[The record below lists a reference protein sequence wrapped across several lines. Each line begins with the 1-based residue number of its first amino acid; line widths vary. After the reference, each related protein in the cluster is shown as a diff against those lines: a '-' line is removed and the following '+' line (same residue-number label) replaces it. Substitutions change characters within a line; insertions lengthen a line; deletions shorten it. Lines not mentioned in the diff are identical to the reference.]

1 MIQSELLKN
10 ISLIS
15 KYFTTEELNEK
26 DKLKRKQFS
35 GLITNNIKDILYEL
49 YYEGYLLG
57 STETWGYKKNLLTIN
72 FKKLNYKT
80 FLAFQINIDEKTLN
94 VSLKVENKFL
104 YFDDVFLKITRKAIE
119 KSGIEIYEF
128 DWDNITLTTKY
139 LTIDSINFGENLV
152 ELAKKLLIE
161 IEEKESLFNNFYNNI
176 EKNDLFLFNSKSKAL
191 VSWEELNNYQSTS
204 SEIKKTTQKLL
215 EYFFDAK
222 TFKEKNELK
231 LVIAHLNLSIG
242 YKFLNVIRMSDSND
256 KEKILMFEEMIKRVL
271 ATIDNHQIEGAASLA
286 TRLYSNMFA
295 GMTRGKHI
303 VVRERVKKISH
314 IDIGVHF
321 IQDLDLEQKRVTGE
335 YPSISKLVSLA
346 LNEAEVRKIMNEERH
361 FKKTELEKKRS
372 SITHLTNAMNFSLE
386 FEHNKIH
393 DFVQRIKLIAE
404 NILDEKEYD
413 FFSARYSL
421 DSILEK
427 NIVRRTYLREIGDKH
442 GLTRERIR
450 QIDKIATKKVKK
462 IFNIFPTEEIPK
474 SYLTPIP
481 ETFKKTGKKKI
492 LTKIGKRFTD
502 NEFYVVGQLAEAE
515 FFDKSIDEIIN
526 HNLFKGLNK
535 TEVIKYFSTYFPE
548 ILNEKSISF
557 LYGTKKLSVRSYNAL
572 TRSGIKTI
580 DEVEIEELEYTPN
593 LGEKSIKEIKDLILE
608 YKD

>member
-1 MIQSELLKN
+1 MIQVELLKN

-15 KYFTTEELNEK
+15 KYFKTDELNEK

-80 FLAFQINIDEKTLN
+80 FLAFQINIDDKTLN

-161 IEEKESLFNNFYNNI
+161 IEEKESQFNNFYNNI

-204 SEIKKTTQKLL
+204 SEVKKTTQKLL

-242 YKFLNVIRMSDSND
+242 YKFINVIRMSDSND
-256 KEKILMFEEMIKRVL
+256 KEKILMFEGMIKRVL
-271 ATIDNHQIEGAASLA
+271 ATIDNHQIEGGASLA

-314 IDIGVHF
+314 IDIGVGF

-335 YPSISKLVSLA
+335 YPSISKLVNLA
-346 LNEAEVRKIMNEERH
+346 LNEAEARKIMNEERH

-386 FEHNKIH
+386 FEQDKIH

-421 DSILEK
+421 DSILEI
-427 NIVRRTYLREIGDKH
+427 NTVRRTYLQEIGDKH
-442 GLTRERIR
+442 GLSRERIR

-462 IFNIFPTEEIPK
+462 IFKIFPTEEIPK

-481 ETFKKTGKKKI
+481 ETFKKTDKKKI
-492 LTKIGKRFTD
+492 LTKIGKRFTE
-502 NEFYVVGQLAEAE
+502 NEFYVIGQLEEAG
-515 FFDKSIDEIIN
+515 FFDKNFDEIMN

-535 TEVIKYFSTYFPE
+535 TVVIKYISTYFPE
-548 ILNEKSISF
+548 VLNKKSISF
-557 LYGTKKLSVRSYNAL
+557 LYGTKKLSIRSYNAL

-580 DEVEIEELEYTPN
+580 DEVEIEELEYIPN
-593 LGEKSIKEIKDLILE
+593 LGEKSIKEIEDLILE